1 VSARSR
7 RRRRAGPPRRTPLS
21 PATSAAS
28 APSAGAGAAVAGT
41 ESPIDPAL
49 AARRVAVR
57 NPRGRAARR
66 EPGERA
72 LTELA
77 EQTEVG
83 EVLLRSLTRAQLM
96 LAVRIFA
103 VFGCLLLGLPALF
116 ATHPGLADI
125 RILGLPLPWVILG
138 GAVYPL
144 LVLLA
149 LLYVRQAERN
159 ERDFVEFIERS

>member
-1 VSARSR
+1 MSDRPD
-7 RRRRAGPPRRTPLS
+7 GN
-21 PATSAAS
+21 
-28 APSAGAGAAVAGT
+28 G
-41 ESPIDPAL
+41 IDPSL

-57 NPRGRAARR
+57 NPRGRATPPAT
-66 EPGERA
+66 PGERA
-72 LTELA
+72 LAELK

-103 VFGCLLLGLPALF
+103 VFGFFLLGLPALF
-116 ATHPGLADI
+116 ATHPGMADY
-125 RILGLPLPWVILG
+125 RILGLPLPWLILG
-138 GAVYPL
+138 LAVYPL

>member
-7 RRRRAGPPRRTPLS
+7 RRRRAGAPRRTPLS
-21 PATSAAS
+21 PASPGL
-28 APSAGAGAAVAGT
+28 APSRAGDAAAPDP
-41 ESPIDPAL
+41 PIDPAL

>member
-1 VSARSR
+1 VNE
-7 RRRRAGPPRRTPLS
+7 T
-21 PATSAAS
+21 
-28 APSAGAGAAVAGT
+28 
-41 ESPIDPAL
+41 DP

-57 NPRGRAARR
+57 NPRGRATRSTT
-66 EPGERA
+66 PGERA
-72 LTELA
+72 LAELK

-96 LAVRIFA
+96 LAVRVFA
-103 VFGCLLLGLPALF
+103 VFGFFLLGLPALF
-116 ATHPGLADI
+116 ATHPGLVDF
-125 RILGLPLPWVILG
+125 RVLGLPLPWLVLG

-144 LVLLA
+144 LVLLG

>member
-1 VSARSR
+1 V
-7 RRRRAGPPRRTPLS
+7 
-21 PATSAAS
+21 
-28 APSAGAGAAVAGT
+28 T
-41 ESPIDPAL
+41 EPDP

-57 NPRGRAARR
+57 NPRGRATRSTK
-66 EPGERA
+66 PGERA
-72 LTELA
+72 LAELK

-96 LAVRIFA
+96 LAVRVFA
-103 VFGCLLLGLPALF
+103 VFGFFLLGLPALF
-116 ATHPGLADI
+116 ATYPDLVDF
-125 RILGLPLPWVILG
+125 RVLGLPLPWLVLG

-149 LLYVRQAERN
+149 FLYVRQAERN

>member
-1 VSARSR
+1 MSERRSND
-7 RRRRAGPPRRTPLS
+7 GPEGFVEVGPD
-21 PATSAAS
+21 
-28 APSAGAGAAVAGT
+28 VAEVRG
-41 ESPIDPAL
+41 EIDPSL

-57 NPRGRAARR
+57 NPRGRANLPTT
-66 EPGERA
+66 PGDRA
-72 LTELA
+72 LAELK

-103 VFGCLLLGLPALF
+103 VFGFFLLGLPALF
-116 ATHPGLADI
+116 ATHPGLADY
-125 RILGLPLPWVILG
+125 RILGLPLPGLLLG

>member
-1 VSARSR
+1 VSSRSR
-7 RRRRAGPPRRTPLS
+7 RRRPPRPRRTPGP
-21 PATSAAS
+21 PAAEVAA
-28 APSAGAGAAVAGT
+28 PPV
-41 ESPIDPAL
+41 SPIDPAL

-57 NPRGRAARR
+57 NPRGRATRR

-83 EVLLRSLTRAQLM
+83 EILLRSLTRAQLM

-116 ATHPGLADI
+116 ATHPGLAGY
-125 RILGLPLPWVILG
+125 RILGLPLPWLVLG

-144 LVLLA
+144 LVLLGV
-149 LLYVRQAERN
+149 LYVRQAERN

>member
-1 VSARSR
+1 MSD
-7 RRRRAGPPRRTPLS
+7 
-21 PATSAAS
+21 
-28 APSAGAGAAVAGT
+28 
-41 ESPIDPAL
+41 IDPSL

-57 NPRGRAARR
+57 NPRGRATKPAT
-66 EPGERA
+66 PGERA
-72 LTELA
+72 LAELK

-103 VFGCLLLGLPALF
+103 VFGFFLLGLPALF
-116 ATHPGLADI
+116 ATHPGLADY
-125 RILGLPLPWVILG
+125 RILGLPLPWLVLG
-138 GAVYPL
+138 LAVYPL

-159 ERDFVEFIERS
+159 ERDFIEFIERS

>member
-1 VSARSR
+1 MAERRSHD
-7 RRRRAGPPRRTPLS
+7 GPQGFVRMGP
-21 PATSAAS
+21 
-28 APSAGAGAAVAGT
+28 GVAEVRG
-41 ESPIDPAL
+41 EIDPAL

-57 NPRGRAARR
+57 NPRGRAVRPA
-66 EPGERA
+66 PGERA
-72 LTELA
+72 RVELA

-103 VFGCLLLGLPALF
+103 VFGFFLLGLPALF
-116 ATHPGLADI
+116 ATHPGLANY
-125 RILGLPLPWVILG
+125 RVVGLPLPWLVLG

-144 LVLLA
+144 LVLLG

-159 ERDFVEFIERS
+159 ERDFVEFVERS

>member
-1 VSARSR
+1 VTE
-7 RRRRAGPPRRTPLS
+7 RRTNGGPEGFLETG
-21 PATSAAS
+21 PHVDEVRAE
-28 APSAGAGAAVAGT
+28 P
-41 ESPIDPAL
+41 DP

-57 NPRGRAARR
+57 NPRGRATRSTK
-66 EPGERA
+66 PGERA
-72 LTELA
+72 LAELK

-96 LAVRIFA
+96 LAVRVFA
-103 VFGCLLLGLPALF
+103 VFGFFLLGLPALF
-116 ATHPGLADI
+116 ATYPDLVDF
-125 RILGLPLPWVILG
+125 RVLGLPLPWLVLG

-144 LVLLA
+144 LVLLG

>member
-1 VSARSR
+1 MSESVE
-7 RRRRAGPPRRTPLS
+7 
-21 PATSAAS
+21 PAK
-28 APSAGAGAAVAGT
+28 
-41 ESPIDPAL
+41 
-49 AARRVAVR
+49 RVAVR
-57 NPRGRAARR
+57 NPRGRATRR
-66 EPGERA
+66 EPGQRA
-72 LTELA
+72 RADLA

-103 VFGCLLLGLPALF
+103 VFGFFLLGLPALF
-116 ATHPGLADI
+116 ATHPGLANY
-125 RILGLPLPWVILG
+125 RVFGLPLPWLVLG
-138 GAVYPL
+138 GGVYPL

>member
-1 VSARSR
+1 MSRRSR
-7 RRRRAGPPRRTPLS
+7 RRRLPRPPRRTT
-21 PATSAAS
+21 PASGAVETAA
-28 APSAGAGAAVAGT
+28 PV
-41 ESPIDPAL
+41 SPIDPAL

-57 NPRGRAARR
+57 NPRGRAALRA
-66 EPGERA
+66 PGERA

-103 VFGCLLLGLPALF
+103 VFGFFLLGLPALF
-116 ATHPGLADI
+116 ATHPGLADY
-125 RILGLPLPWVILG
+125 RILGLPLPWLLLG
-138 GAVYPL
+138 GAVYPM
-144 LVLLA
+144 LVLLG

>member
-1 VSARSR
+1 VSRAR
-7 RRRRAGPPRRTPLS
+7 RRRLPRRPQP
-21 PATSAAS
+21 PAAIR
-28 APSAGAGAAVAGT
+28 AAVEAAAPV
-41 ESPIDPAL
+41 SPIDPAL

-57 NPRGRAARR
+57 NPRGRATRR

-83 EVLLRSLTRAQLM
+83 EILLRSLTRAQLM
-96 LAVRIFA
+96 LALRIFA

-116 ATHPGLADI
+116 ATHPGLADY
-125 RILGLPLPWVILG
+125 RLFGLPLPWLILG
-138 GAVYPL
+138 GAVYPM
-144 LVLLA
+144 LVLLGV
-149 LLYVRQAERN
+149 LYVRQAERN

>member
-1 VSARSR
+1 M
-7 RRRRAGPPRRTPLS
+7 
-21 PATSAAS
+21 
-28 APSAGAGAAVAGT
+28 T
-41 ESPIDPAL
+41 EPDP

-57 NPRGRAARR
+57 NPRGRATRSTK
-66 EPGERA
+66 PGERA
-72 LTELA
+72 LAELK

-96 LAVRIFA
+96 LAVRVFA
-103 VFGCLLLGLPALF
+103 VFGFFLLGLPALF
-116 ATHPGLADI
+116 ATYPDLVDF
-125 RILGLPLPWVILG
+125 RVLGLPLPWLVLG

-144 LVLLA
+144 LVLLG